1 MVSSFSR
8 FSSVSFEV
16 LINWR
21 ILEPRRDPFEDA
33 SVYIPSDIPEQAG
46 ALSKS
51 RNYTLSLSPAL
62 IYARSRLIPNLVAS
76 KVYRQLEFQAVGS
89 WWIYRRNST
98 AGNTGGKCLQRVP
111 SSREDIFSDDT
122 IGMKSKRMAIK
133 FLRNIVNPSSEGDN
147 GTSPIQP
154 NLHLPLPDY
163 LSTNFQVPAEL
174 HDPLLSLSM
183 SQRSLVETN
192 ADFAIPRITRH
203 ITSIGVFGPGFGSL
217 LTKWGGGSEIAQV
230 ACRALAVGG
239 GVYVLNKG
247 VQSIQ
252 LEASNDDKGL
262 LVQLSDGETI
272 RSKFVVGSAWDLPAA
287 ENTRMPSMTK
297 VSRSISIVSSPLES
311 LFPVTAE
318 GGPIPAGAVVFVP
331 GEELAEG
338 NTTPVYLLVH
348 SSDTGEC
355 PEGQCKCFRLIPF
368 DFFNDDHQSK
378 PYLHCLSFALMKHH
392 YTSDSLTKIFFNC
405 VFVHV

>member
-1 MVSSFSR
+1 MHK
-8 FSSVSFEV
+8 
-16 LINWR
+16 
-21 ILEPRRDPFEDA
+21 LEPGRDPFEDV
-33 SVYIPSDIPEQAG
+33 SLYKPSHNPEQAG
-46 ALSKS
+46 TLSKS
-51 RNYTLSLSPAL
+51 RNYTLSLSPTL
-62 IYARSRLIPNLVAS
+62 IYARSRLIPSLVS
-76 KVYRQLEFQAVGS
+76 SRVYRQLEFQAVGS

-98 AGNTGGKCLQRVP
+98 TGNAAGKCLQRVP

-133 FLRNIVNPSSEGDN
+133 FLRNVVNPSSEGDHS
-147 GTSPIQP
+147 TSPVQQ
-154 NLHLPLPDY
+154 NLDLPLPDY

-174 HDPLLSLSM
+174 HDPLLSLSL
-183 SQRSLVETN
+183 SPRGLGQTT
-192 ADFAIPRITRH
+192 AGFAIPRITRH

-247 VQSIQ
+247 VESIQ
-252 LEASNDDKGL
+252 FEASNDDTGL
-262 LVQLSDGETI
+262 RLQLSDGETV
-272 RSKFVVGSAWDLPAA
+272 RSKFVVGSTWDLPTAGNNLPPA
-287 ENTRMPSMTK
+287 MKK

-318 GGPIPAGAVVFVP
+318 GGPIPAGAVVFIP
-331 GEELAEG
+331 GDELAEG
-338 NTTPVYLLVH
+338 NTTPVHLLVH

-355 PEGQCKCFRLIPF
+355 PEGQCKCSGLISL
-368 DFFNDDHQSK
+368 DIFNDDHQSN

-392 YTSDSLTKIFFNC
+392 YTSDSLTKIPLNRVLILSLWLSSC
-405 VFVHV
+405 